1 MLTLYLMIGSLILGW
16 ISSGI
21 VSDHKKYSVW
31 EWVGIVGLC
40 LIWPYLIGVVLWT
53 L

>member
-21 VSDHKKYSVW
+21 VSGNKKYSVW

-40 LIWPYLIGVVLWT
+40 LIWPYLIGVVLWK

>member
-1 MLTLYLMIGSLILGW
+1 MLTLYLMIGSLILGC

-21 VSDHKKYSVW
+21 ARGDQKYSAW
-31 EWVGIVGLC
+31 EWVGIVALC
-40 LIWPYLIGVVLWT
+40 LIWPYLIGVVLWK

>member
-16 ISSGI
+16 ISSG
-21 VSDHKKYSVW
+21 VVNGDKKIHRLGVDRHRRT
-31 EWVGIVGLC
+31 LPN
-40 LIWPYLIGVVLWT
+40 LALPNRVVLWK